1 MKEDDL
7 HVDASSEFDY
17 SKVDVAVKHIVEN
30 HHPTKII
37 LFGSASRHEAH
48 TGSDIDLLVVMD
60 TAKRIKEQE
69 AEIYLSM
76 PSIGVPVDILVI
88 TPEELD
94 RQCRNPYSSIHSIV
108 MVGKTV
114 YSSDSGRNEDEE
126 LVRLAAR
133 IPEVGYHDENGR
145 LILPKDEYYKD

>member
-1 MKEDDL
+1 MKEEDM

-17 SKVDVAVKHIVEN
+17 SKVDAAVQHIVEN
-30 HHPTKII
+30 YRPIRII

-48 TGSDIDLLVVMD
+48 AGSDIDLLVVMD

-76 PSIGVPVDILVI
+76 PRIGAPVDILVI
-88 TPEELD
+88 TPQELD
-94 RQCRNPYSSIHSIV
+94 RQCRNPYSAIHSIV
-108 MVGKTV
+108 EEGRTI

-126 LVRLAAR
+126 LVRLAAE
-133 IPEVGYHDENGR
+133 IPEVGYHDEKGR
-145 LILPKDEYYKD
+145 LILPKDEYYRD

>member
-1 MKEDDL
+1 MKKEDL
-7 HVDASSEFDY
+7 HIDASSEFDY
-17 SKVDVAVKHIVEN
+17 SKVDAAVKHIVEN

-48 TGSDIDLLVVMD
+48 AGSDIDLLIVMD
-60 TAKRIKEQE
+60 TVKRIKEQE

-76 PSIGVPVDILVI
+76 PSIGAPVEILVI

-94 RQCRNPYSSIHSIV
+94 RQCRNPYSAIHSIV
-108 MVGKTV
+108 EEGTTV
-114 YSSDSGRNEDEE
+114 YDSDSGRNEDEE
-126 LVRLAAR
+126 LVRLAAD
-133 IPEVGYHDENGR
+133 IPEAGYHDEKGR